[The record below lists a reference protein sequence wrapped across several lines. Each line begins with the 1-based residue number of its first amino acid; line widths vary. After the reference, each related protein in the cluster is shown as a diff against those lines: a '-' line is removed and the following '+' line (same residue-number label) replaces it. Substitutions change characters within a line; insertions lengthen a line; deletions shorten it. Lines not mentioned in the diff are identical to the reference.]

1 MKVLLMEKN
10 LLLLSRIRASLSQ
23 YSLRVGEDYKGE
35 EVVLVNIEQ
44 YSPEIIKTLKEKGA
58 KVIAYCGHK
67 NVSLIESAK
76 GFGADKV
83 VPNSQIVNVK
93 ELLRDLG

>member
-35 EVVLVNIEQ
+35 EVVLVNIER
-44 YSPEIIKTLKEKGA
+44 SCVENPKLNIPL
-58 KVIAYCGHK
+58 C
-67 NVSLIESAK
+67 
-76 GFGADKV
+76 
-83 VPNSQIVNVK
+83 
-93 ELLRDLG
+93 